1 MEWRLFATMAEAAGA
16 ETVSVDPGPE
26 PTVGDALDALVAAA
40 PAIEERL
47 YDGDGEIY
55 GHVRILHEGE
65 DPFAGGDGL
74 AEPVAADDEL
84 ALMPAVSGG

>member
-26 PTVGDALDALVAAA
+26 PTVGDALDALVEAA
-40 PAIEERL
+40 PAVEDRL

-55 GHVRILHEGE
+55 QHVRVLHEGE
-65 DPFAGGDGL
+65 DPFAGDGL
-74 AEPVAADDEL
+74 AEPVESGDEL